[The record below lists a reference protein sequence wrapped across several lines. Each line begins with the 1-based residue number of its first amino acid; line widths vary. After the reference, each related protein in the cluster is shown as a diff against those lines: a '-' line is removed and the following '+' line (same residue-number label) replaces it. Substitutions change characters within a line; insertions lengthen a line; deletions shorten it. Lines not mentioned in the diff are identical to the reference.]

1 MRVSVKRELI
11 CGKLREADLNDLSMT
26 LHRVEPAQGIDLE
39 KERLKKLRGS
49 FFELN
54 PTLQEQSHAARQPPF
69 FAAPRLPYYLPLPL
83 IEVCCPEC
91 LAY

>member
-39 KERLKKLRGS
+39 KERLKNLRGS

-54 PTLQEQSHAARQPPF
+54 PTL
-69 FAAPRLPYYLPLPL
+69 
-83 IEVCCPEC
+83 
-91 LAY
+91 

>member
-1 MRVSVKRELI
+1 MSVKRELI

-54 PTLQEQSHAARQPPF
+54 PTSKSRAM
-69 FAAPRLPYYLPLPL
+69 PRASRHFLPGHVWHITYR
-83 IEVCCPEC
+83 CH
-91 LAY
+91 

>member
-1 MRVSVKRELI
+1 VSVKRELI

-39 KERLKKLRGS
+39 KERLKKLRGQL
-49 FFELN
+49 FRVEPDALRA
-54 PTLQEQSHAARQPPF
+54 HAARRPPF
-69 FAAPRLPYYLPLPL
+69 FAGPRRAYYLPLPL

>member
-1 MRVSVKRELI
+1 MRVSVKHELI

-26 LHRVEPAQGIDLE
+26 LRVEPAQGIDLE

-54 PTLQEQSHAARQPPF
+54 PTL
-69 FAAPRLPYYLPLPL
+69 
-83 IEVCCPEC
+83 
-91 LAY
+91 